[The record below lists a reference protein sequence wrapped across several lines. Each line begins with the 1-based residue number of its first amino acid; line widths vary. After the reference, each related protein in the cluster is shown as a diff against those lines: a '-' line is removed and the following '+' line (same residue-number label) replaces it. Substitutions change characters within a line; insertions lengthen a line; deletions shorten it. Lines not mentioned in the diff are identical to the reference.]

1 MLRISLLNLCHKYD
15 SMFEFR
21 ILLKKELMQELR
33 IRHSIGSIFLYIFA
47 TVFVCYLSFKSIVS
61 PAIWNALFWI
71 IMLFASINAVAKSFI
86 SENKQRQLFMYS
98 MASPQAIIISKSIY
112 NAIYLSLLSL
122 VCFIIYVTFIGNL
135 VQDLPYF
142 LMSSL
147 IGSFGFGLLLTM
159 VSAIASKAGNNL
171 SLMAILSFP
180 LLIPMLIVLIKLSKN
195 AVDGLDRSLSNPLIL
210 MVIAINFIIV
220 ALMYIL
226 FPFVWKD

>member
-1 MLRISLLNLCHKYD
+1 
-15 SMFEFR
+15 
-21 ILLKKELMQELR
+21 MQELR

-86 SENKQRQLFMYS
+86 SENKQRQLFMYT

-112 NAIYLSLLSL
+112 NAIYLSLLSI

-135 VQDLPYF
+135 VQDLAYF
-142 LMSSL
+142 LLASV